1 MTTISLDGKNYPC
14 REKESVLDILLKADM
29 PVAYGCRE
37 GVCQSCLMRS
47 LTGKP
52 PVDSQKGLKDTLQN
66 RNYFLA
72 CQCYP
77 DQDLEV
83 AFPDSE
89 AMRIQARVVEKESLN
104 AEIVRLTLAFDS
116 EFEFLSGQF
125 VNLSRAD
132 GLSRSYSIANIP
144 GEEKFLDFHIR
155 RLPNGLFSSWVHDEL
170 EEGTELILSEAKGS
184 CYYLPGQPEQPLL
197 LVGTGS
203 GLAPLYGILQD
214 ALTKGHSGPIQLYHG
229 SRHPEGLYLI
239 DEMRRLSKTVDN
251 FEYIPCVSADIE
263 TRGFAKGRAHDVALA
278 SKETLNGWKVFLCG
292 HPDMVNQ
299 TKMMAYLKGASLSN
313 IYADAFHT
321 TPSSVN

>member
-1 MTTISLDGKNYPC
+1 MTTISLNGNNYLC
-14 REKESVLDILLKADM
+14 RENESVLDVLLKADIAV
-29 PVAYGCRE
+29 PYGCRE
-37 GVCQSCLMRS
+37 GVCQSCLLRS
-47 LTGKP
+47 LAGKP
-52 PVDSQKGLKDTLQN
+52 PVAAQKGLKDTLQN

-77 DQDLEV
+77 DQDLKI

-89 AMRIQARVVEKESLN
+89 GLRIKAYVTGKENLN
-104 AEIVRLTLAFDS
+104 AEIVRLTLAFES
-116 EFEFLSGQF
+116 EFEFLAGQF

-144 GEEKFLDFHIR
+144 GKEKSLEFHIR
-155 RLPNGLFSSWVHDEL
+155 RLPNGRFSTWVHDEA

-229 SRHPEGLYLI
+229 SRYPEGLYLI
-239 DEMRRLSKTVDN
+239 DEMRQLSNKVDN
-251 FEYIPCVSADIE
+251 FEYIPCVSANIE
-263 TRGFAKGRAHDVALA
+263 TQEFAKGRVNDIALA
-278 SKETLNGWKVFLCG
+278 SAESLTGWKVFLCG
-292 HPDMVNQ
+292 HPEMVSQ

-321 TPSSVN
+321 NPPAAQ